1 MNNPKSFDFVVVGAG
16 FAGSLAAAALQKQG
30 KSVLL
35 VEKGNHPRFAVGESS
50 TPLADMSLRRIAT
63 RFDLPWVEPLSRFG
77 SWQKKYPTLLC
88 GRKRGF
94 TYVFHGD
101 NSDKNPFLVAASST
115 NESSDTQWL
124 RQDVDRFLCDRAKDE
139 GVTYWDHTE
148 VLFCERLPSSP
159 SQDIQRKWQVTLM
172 NKLGIQPIHTDWI
185 LDATGSGEFSSH
197 HFDLSHT
204 SKGFKTHTSAIY
216 THFEEM
222 PLWFHQ
228 PNEYLY
234 PPDFSALHHLLD
246 EGWIWMLRFE
256 NQRLSVG
263 LVLEGVSNP
272 HKKQWDQVLARYP
285 ELEVFLTQRAQPKE
299 LPAQWMTTGR
309 IQRRANA
316 AVGDGWVL
324 LPHSYGFV
332 DPMHSTGIA
341 HTLHG
346 VEQVV
351 DALLAEDGASQTKRL
366 ESYQEAL
373 KQEIELIDCVVALS
387 LRTRHHPALFKAAT
401 MAYFVCTVAAE
412 QEMRHR
418 TKDAAKMNSLSDQ
431 TAKRSPSFL
440 SADRDDLQSMT
451 LKVWQRVSSVTLT
464 PNEIPDDETLRAVV
478 QDVIELIQPFDS
490 IGLFDYDDELE
501 QWVVKSEIPHTAVS
515 L

>member
-1 MNNPKSFDFVVVGAG
+1 
-16 FAGSLAAAALQKQG
+16 
-30 KSVLL
+30 
-35 VEKGNHPRFAVGESS
+35 
-50 TPLADMSLRRIAT
+50 
-63 RFDLPWVEPLSRFG
+63 
-77 SWQKKYPTLLC
+77 
-88 GRKRGF
+88 
-94 TYVFHGD
+94 
-101 NSDKNPFLVAASST
+101 
-115 NESSDTQWL
+115 
-124 RQDVDRFLCDRAKDE
+124 
-139 GVTYWDHTE
+139 
-148 VLFCERLPSSP
+148 
-159 SQDIQRKWQVTLM
+159 
-172 NKLGIQPIHTDWI
+172 
-185 LDATGSGEFSSH
+185 
-197 HFDLSHT
+197 
-204 SKGFKTHTSAIY
+204 
-216 THFEEM
+216 
-222 PLWFHQ
+222 
-228 PNEYLY
+228 
-234 PPDFSALHHLLD
+234 
-246 EGWIWMLRFE
+246 
-256 NQRLSVG
+256 
-263 LVLEGVSNP
+263 
-272 HKKQWDQVLARYP
+272 
-285 ELEVFLTQRAQPKE
+285 
-299 LPAQWMTTGR
+299 
-309 IQRRANA
+309 
-316 AVGDGWVL
+316 
-324 LPHSYGFV
+324 
-332 DPMHSTGIA
+332 MHSTGIA

-418 TKDAAKMNSLSDQ
+418 TKDAATMNSLSDQ